1 MQVKRKVEL
10 DGQGAY
16 EFEVGVCFG
25 FPKAVVE
32 VCNVKNEA
40 QFPALLMQCAEEGD
54 GIGSAGDTDG
64 QAQSGCEE
72 RGVEREDGMLRGGH
86 ETMIEDQLFSC

>member
-16 EFEVGVCFG
+16 EFEVGVGFG

-40 QFPALLMQCAEEGD
+40 QFPALLRVLAGEGAQEGNRVRAAGD
-54 GIGSAGDTDG
+54 GDGEAQAGFEKC
-64 QAQSGCEE
+64 AIE
-72 RGVEREDGMLRGGH
+72 RQRESRF
-86 ETMIEDQLFSC
+86 FS